1 MDIMIV
7 DSIVAAMA
15 DMLVSTIYLD
25 IIDDEHMQVR
35 WLKWASLS
43 QHLSSRLVE
52 LQPLAPAWKIES
64 QLSAAS
70 WR

>member
-25 IIDDEHMQVR
+25 IIDDELMQVR
-35 WLKWASLS
+35 WLK
-43 QHLSSRLVE
+43 
-52 LQPLAPAWKIES
+52 
-64 QLSAAS
+64 
-70 WR
+70 